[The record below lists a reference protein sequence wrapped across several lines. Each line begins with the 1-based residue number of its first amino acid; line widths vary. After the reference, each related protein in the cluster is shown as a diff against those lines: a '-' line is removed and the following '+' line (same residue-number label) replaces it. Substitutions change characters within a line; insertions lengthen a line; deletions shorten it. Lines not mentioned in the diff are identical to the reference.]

1 MRYNR
6 ADATRKDHDRK
17 TRDNSE
23 DSELLGLGLGIDVT
37 IYVSSDIYVSTSE
50 NRPDVRTDILR
61 GFRESK

>member
-37 IYVSSDIYVSTSE
+37 IYVSSDIYGYRHRKIV
-50 NRPDVRTDILR
+50 PMCGPIY
-61 GFRESK
+61 